1 MYFLNRKTQ
10 AICQCTL
17 RDVTTL
23 YPPLGPYVI
32 HRHTS
37 LEPLPF
43 ECDVIYG
50 RPQCTFIW
58 L

>member
-50 RPQCTFIW
+50 RPQCTFI
-58 L
+58 